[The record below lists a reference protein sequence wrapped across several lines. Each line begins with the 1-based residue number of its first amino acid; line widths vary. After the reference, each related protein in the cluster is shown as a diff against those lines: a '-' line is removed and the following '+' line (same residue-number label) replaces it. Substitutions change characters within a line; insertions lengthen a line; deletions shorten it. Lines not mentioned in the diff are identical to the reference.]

1 MKKVL
6 LCSLLILAVLA
17 TAVVPA
23 MAAEYPYK
31 FEGTKQVVQKYAAP
45 KGPLVYAMIE
55 QETYRYLNNESRIG
69 TQCNYGARKTATS
82 ITKSS
87 IFTVVTFYGDTGATV
102 AGQALYNDSPSLGAL
117 VYMVANP
124 KEANTAA
131 QMKGTGT
138 WTP

>member
-23 MAAEYPYK
+23 MAAEYPYE
-31 FEGTKQVVQKYAAP
+31 FEGTKQVVKKYAAP

-55 QETYRYLNNESRIG
+55 QESYRYLNNESRIG
-69 TQCNYGARKTATS
+69 TQCNYGARKAVGDIGKAS
-82 ITKSS
+82 IIK
-87 IFTVVTFYGDTGATV
+87 VVTFYGDTGATV
-102 AGQALYNDSPSLGAL
+102 AGQALYNNSPSLGAL

-124 KEANTAA
+124 KEANTASK
-131 QMKGTGT
+131 MKGIGT
-138 WTP
+138 WQP